1 MLNHKTI
8 IFAFICHWKFIK
20 IKTVI
25 ISVTND
31 LSYDQR
37 VAKVCN
43 SLMLH
48 GLEVVLVGRKL
59 KSSKSLEREY
69 QTKRFKLLFNTGF
82 LFYAEY
88 NLRLFFWLLI
98 CKKAIYHANDLDTL
112 LPMWLISK
120 LKKSIVVYDSHEYF
134 LGEPEIQNRP

>member
-8 IFAFICHWKFIK
+8 IFAFICYWKFNK

-31 LSYDQR
+31 LSHDQR
-37 VAKVCN
+37 VAKVCD

-59 KSSKSLEREY
+59 KSSKSLVREY

-98 CKKAIYHANDLDTL
+98 CKKAIYHANDLKVGL
-112 LPMWLISK
+112 FN
-120 LKKSIVVYDSHEYF
+120 E
-134 LGEPEIQNRP
+134 